1 MKSYFGIIFSA
12 IYALTF
18 RVLVE
23 FNVLDINS
31 WTYIILVP
39 FVMGYIPFMFD
50 KKAFMESRL
59 KSVFFPLLSVTL
71 FLFIAFIT
79 RLEDLGC
86 FIILFPPY
94 VFFSIVL
101 SIIFRY
107 ILNAEDSQNSNKIK
121 RNGLVF
127 LVIPILLGNVEN
139 YFDKKESKFIVY
151 QKIFIKAPK
160 EKIWKNLF
168 SVPDLTH
175 YIDRSTFNYF
185 GFPNPVKSEYN
196 EKTNVRLGYF
206 SNGIILNESIVESKP
221 LEELSFKINVEE
233 SNLESSQTFDHILKN
248 KNLIFNTIT
257 YKLQSVDENTTE
269 LALICDYKVKSN
281 IPFYGEFWSENII
294 LDFESKLLKAL
305 KKQNETQEK

>member
-101 SIIFRY
+101 SVIFRY

-139 YFDKKESKFIVY
+139 YFDKKESKLIVY

-160 EKIWKNLF
+160 EKVWKNLF

-185 GFPNPVKSEYN
+185 GFPNPVRSEYN

-206 SNGIILNESIVESKP
+206 SNGIILNESVVGSKP
-221 LEELSFKINVEE
+221 LEELSFKINVEG

-248 KNLIFNTIT
+248 KNLVFNTIT

-269 LALICDYKVKSN
+269 LTLVCDYKVRSN
-281 IPFYGEFWSENII
+281 LPFYGEFWSENII
-294 LDFESKLLKAL
+294 LDFENKLLKAL
-305 KKQNETQEK
+305 KKQNETQVK